1 MDNLSNMTTVLTKKL
16 KNDIINGVFQPGDR
30 LLPLRELAT
39 KYDVSRSVVNSVIS
53 SLSAQGFVS
62 VSPRHYVIVNDILR
76 TGSLGILDDVLESQ
90 NQPLKLRLLKDVLTY
105 RKSIEIEAIQIII
118 RNDHLDLSNLSS
130 VVNKQKLWIDNPKN
144 DLDLLVN
151 LDMSFHKYLL
161 ESTENVVYKLIFRH
175 FESFSQKM
183 ITYFYQNY
191 NLASQNFSLYIET
204 YEAIISHNEKKA
216 INTFCNVLDQGAQY
230 VLQLMK

>member
-90 NQPLKLRLLKDVLTY
+90 NQPLKLRLLKDVLIY

-130 VVNKQKLWIDNPKN
+130 VVNKQKLWIENPKN

-161 ESTENVVYKLIFRH
+161 ESTENVVYKLIFRY

>member
-161 ESTENVVYKLIFRH
+161 ESTENVVYKLIFRY